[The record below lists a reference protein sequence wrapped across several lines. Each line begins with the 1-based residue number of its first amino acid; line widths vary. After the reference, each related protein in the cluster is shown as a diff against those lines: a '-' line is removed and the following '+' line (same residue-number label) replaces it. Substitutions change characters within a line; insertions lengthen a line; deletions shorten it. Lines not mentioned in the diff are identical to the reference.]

1 MSEVKKRGRKKK
13 ETTTVQNET
22 ATENIQIEITE
33 EKTEE
38 PPVKVLKK
46 RGRKPKGGKLMV
58 LPEQK
63 MDNEIITRN
72 VILHLKCSLKDL
84 IENTNQDNTNLLDP
98 LVYNPSIPPNI
109 STYDPALDNKQNF
122 ALYDNNTDNENEEP
136 KQNQSQYAYEPKLLC
151 YKCNNSI
158 DETKDEEVD
167 DTTACDNLSNV
178 SLKDVHSKLK
188 KLKIHYYKNIPTN
201 KNSACFWCTYEFDSP
216 PCHIPKY
223 EIDNEI
229 YGYGS
234 FCRPEC
240 AVGYL
245 MKEILDDSTKFERY
259 HLLNRIYGK
268 IFGFKKNIKPA
279 PNPYYLLDKFYGSLS
294 IQEYRKLLQTE
305 YLLSVVDKPMTRFL
319 PEIHEDNDEFV
330 MNIYGESKH
339 TTQSGG
345 MYKVK
350 RASEKQSGPSKNSII
365 QNKFGGGGTSC
376 Q

>member
-63 MDNEIITRN
+63 IDNEIITRN
-72 VILHLKCSLKDL
+72 VILHLKCSMKDL
-84 IENTNQDNTNLLDP
+84 LENTNQDSTNLLDP

-158 DETKDEEVD
+158 DD
-167 DTTACDNLSNV
+167 LS
-178 SLKDVHSKLK
+178 L
-188 KLKIHYYKNIPTN
+188 IHI
-201 KNSACFWCTYEFDSP
+201 
-216 PCHIPKY
+216 
-223 EIDNEI
+223 
-229 YGYGS
+229 
-234 FCRPEC
+234 
-240 AVGYL
+240 
-245 MKEILDDSTKFERY
+245 
-259 HLLNRIYGK
+259 
-268 IFGFKKNIKPA
+268 
-279 PNPYYLLDKFYGSLS
+279 
-294 IQEYRKLLQTE
+294 
-305 YLLSVVDKPMTRFL
+305 
-319 PEIHEDNDEFV
+319 
-330 MNIYGESKH
+330 
-339 TTQSGG
+339 
-345 MYKVK
+345 
-350 RASEKQSGPSKNSII
+350 
-365 QNKFGGGGTSC
+365 
-376 Q
+376 